1 MRPIIETIN
10 SIIGGQSGSPQYQ
23 ELIKKAYQ
31 DPEVQSFLR
40 KHRAELSDEQIKRG
54 GSDLHCPRLYPPAGR
69 QRRPNRRRL
78 CTDRSA

>member
-31 DPEVQSFLR
+31 DPEVQSFCVSTALNCLMSR
-40 KHRAELSDEQIKRG
+40 SSGAGQNFMSSTMKDAAPKSSDQ
-54 GSDLHCPRLYPPAGR
+54 HCSRLYPSAG
-69 QRRPNRRRL
+69 
-78 CTDRSA
+78 C

>member
-40 KHRAELSDEQIKRG
+40 QHRAELSDEQIKRG
-54 GSDLHCPRLYPPAGR
+54 GS
-69 QRRPNRRRL
+69 
-78 CTDRSA
+78 

>member
-40 KHRAELSDEQIKRG
+40 EHRAELTDEQIAQCDFDFDGHVTVMDTTCMQKY
-54 GSDLHCPRLYPPAGR
+54 LVY
-69 QRRPNRRRL
+69 
-78 CTDRSA
+78 

>member
-40 KHRAELSDEQIKRG
+40 QHRAELSDDFGAASFHGRTHKVLTR
-54 GSDLHCPRLYPPAGR
+54 PA
-69 QRRPNRRRL
+69 
-78 CTDRSA
+78 

>member
-31 DPEVQSFLR
+31 DPEVQNFLR
-40 KHRAELSDEQIKRG
+40 KHRAELTDEQIKRG
-54 GSDLHCPRLYPPAGR
+54 GSKLYEI
-69 QRRPNRRRL
+69 
-78 CTDRSA
+78 